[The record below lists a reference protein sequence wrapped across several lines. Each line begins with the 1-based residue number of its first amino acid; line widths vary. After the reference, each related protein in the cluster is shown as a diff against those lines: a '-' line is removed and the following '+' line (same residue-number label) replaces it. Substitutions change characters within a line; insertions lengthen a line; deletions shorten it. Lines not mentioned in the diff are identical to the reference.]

1 MSCKVQLVKQR
12 KTSAVKAKTEV
23 IDMYDIPSSQ
33 GTTPSPVLVAAGS
46 VIGGAVIKSRT
57 VGLG

>member
-1 MSCKVQLVKQR
+1 VKQR

-33 GTTPSPVLVAAGS
+33 GTTPSPMLVAAGS